1 MEVGDSQAVGHYLV
15 LRDITDYTIHVKQP
29 WIVNCG

>member
-15 LRDITDYTIHVKQP
+15 LRDVTDYTIHVKP